1 MKVFG
6 STAKAHSETFLHQ
19 STAPGWWHLHPG
31 WFHVFR
37 TLKCFVPI
45 EFTLFLGE
53 MCRSQGLQL
62 TVPAKEATAEEQ
74 PALSSSWD
82 FILGKLQGQTQ
93 QQMGLGSQELGHHH
107 GLSTH
112 PTGSCCPISSTGVIF
127 KMICPLSPLSPAGT
141 GGRGAPDPLCA
152 GCAPIPKTP
161 AAERLLRLF
170 FNIIIIIFSLT
181 SFHAFHSKIKA
192 TAAPFRSREQKS
204 CKIRRLHLKS
214 CCLCC
219 SGVRG
224 ALASLLKSSCKI
236 PLFFTQTHKTTAVGP
251 LLKE

>member
-1 MKVFG
+1 
-6 STAKAHSETFLHQ
+6 
-19 STAPGWWHLHPG
+19 
-31 WFHVFR
+31 
-37 TLKCFVPI
+37 
-45 EFTLFLGE
+45 

-152 GCAPIPKTP
+152 GCAPIQKP
-161 AAERLLRLF
+161 LLQKGCFGFFLILSLLF
-170 FNIIIIIFSLT
+170 FL
-181 SFHAFHSKIKA
+181 
-192 TAAPFRSREQKS
+192 
-204 CKIRRLHLKS
+204 
-214 CCLCC
+214 
-219 SGVRG
+219 
-224 ALASLLKSSCKI
+224 
-236 PLFFTQTHKTTAVGP
+236 
-251 LLKE
+251 